1 VELLTDIITQLKKS
15 NMKICFIGTG
25 YVGLVSGVCFSDL
38 GNNVIC
44 IDKDR
49 EKLSRLENG
58 DIPIFEPGLSELVR
72 KNLDAGRLSFSDDL
86 IGSIN
91 KSDIVFIAVGT
102 PTAKDGVSADLSQ
115 VFSVVQLISKKIKSH
130 KIIVT
135 KSTVPIGTGDKIEKI
150 LNKNKKKEGLFT
162 VVSNPEFLREGEAI
176 KDFKYPDRIVIGAN
190 ERQVIKIFND
200 LYRPLVNKGA
210 AFVSCSRRAAE
221 LIKYASNAFLA
232 TKISFINEI
241 ANLCEKVHVNV
252 DDVALGIGLD
262 KRIGS
267 RFLRAGPAYG
277 GSCFPKDTK
286 ALAKVG
292 KNYNSPLS
300 IVNTVINF
308 NENRK
313 QDIENNIYK
322 ILHNKIK
329 NKLVC
334 FLGVT
339 FKANTDDLRDS
350 SAVNLISKFSK
361 KGAKINY
368 YEPSGSKEI
377 LDKQKNVNYFDE
389 LYTATKNVDL
399 IIIHTEWDEFKNL
412 NFSKIKNNNKK
423 IIIYDLRNLY
433 DSKSFNNKKNIT
445 YYSIGRPVN
454 A

>member
-1 VELLTDIITQLKKS
+1 
-15 NMKICFIGTG
+15 MKICFIGTG

-44 IDKDR
+44 IDKDKD
-49 EKLSRLENG
+49 KLSRLENG
-58 DIPIFEPGLSELVR
+58 IIPIFEPGLSELVK
-72 KNLDAGRLSFSDDL
+72 KNIDAGRLNFSDDL
-86 IGSIN
+86 ISSIN

-115 VFSVVQLISKKIKSH
+115 VFSVAQLISKKIKSR

-135 KSTVPIGTGDKIEKI
+135 KSTVPIGTGDKIERI
-150 LNKNKKKEGLFT
+150 LNKNKKKGLFQI
-162 VVSNPEFLREGEAI
+162 VSNPEFLREGEAI
-176 KDFKYPDRIVIGAN
+176 KDFKYPDRVVIGAN
-190 ERQVIKIFND
+190 DKKVIKLFNE
-200 LYRPLVNKGA
+200 LYRPIINKGA
-210 AFVSCSRRAAE
+210 AFVACSRRAAE

-252 DDVALGIGLD
+252 DDVAVGIGLD

-292 KNYNSPLS
+292 KNFNSPLS

-313 QDIENNIYK
+313 KNIENNIYK
-322 ILHNKIK
+322 ILNNKIK
-329 NKLVC
+329 NKLIC

-350 SAVNLISKFSK
+350 SAINLISKFIK

-368 YEPSGSKEI
+368 YEPSGNKEI
-377 LDKQKNVNYFDE
+377 LDKQKNVNYFND
-389 LYTATKNVDL
+389 LYSSTKNVDL
-399 IIIHTEWDEFKNL
+399 IVIHTEWDEFKNL
-412 NFSKIKNNNKK
+412 NFSKIKNNKKK

-433 DSKSFNNKKNIT
+433 DNSYFNNKNNII

>member
-1 VELLTDIITQLKKS
+1 
-15 NMKICFIGTG
+15 MKICFIGTG

-115 VFSVVQLISKKIKSH
+115 VFSVAQLISKKIKSH

-150 LNKNKKKEGLFT
+150 LNKNKKKGLFT
-162 VVSNPEFLREGEAI
+162 IVSNPEFLREGEAI

-329 NKLVC
+329 NKLIC

-377 LDKQKNVNYFDE
+377 LDKQKNVNYFDD
-389 LYTATKNVDL
+389 LYAATKNVDL

>member
-1 VELLTDIITQLKKS
+1 
-15 NMKICFIGTG
+15 MKICFIGTG

-38 GNNVIC
+38 GNSVIC
-44 IDKDR
+44 IDKDK
-49 EKLSRLENG
+49 EKLTRLENG

-86 IGSIN
+86 IGSIK

-115 VFSVVQLISKKIKSH
+115 VFSVAKLISKGIKSH

-150 LNKNKKKEGLFT
+150 LNKNKKKELFT
-162 VVSNPEFLREGEAI
+162 IISNPEFLREGEAI
-176 KDFKYPDRIVIGAN
+176 KDFKYPDRVVIGTN
-190 ERQVIKIFND
+190 DKRVIKIFNE
-200 LYRPLVNKGA
+200 LYRPIINKGA
-210 AFVSCSRRAAE
+210 AFVSYSRRAAE

-241 ANLCEKVHVNV
+241 ANLCEKVHVNI
-252 DDVALGIGLD
+252 DDISVGIGLD

-300 IVNTVINF
+300 IVNSVINF
-308 NENRK
+308 NEKRK
-313 QDIENNIYK
+313 KDIENNIYK

-329 NKLVC
+329 NKIIC

-350 SAVNLISKFSK
+350 SAINLISKFIK

-368 YEPSGSKEI
+368 YEPTGSKKI
-377 LDKQKNVNYFDE
+377 LDSHKNVRYFDD
-389 LYTATKNVDL
+389 LYLAVKKVDL

-423 IIIYDLRNLY
+423 VIIYDLRNLY
-433 DSKSFNNKKNIT
+433 DNKSFINKNDIS
-445 YYSIGRPVN
+445 YYSIGRPFN

>member
-1 VELLTDIITQLKKS
+1 
-15 NMKICFIGTG
+15 MKICFIGTG

-38 GNNVIC
+38 GNSVIC

-49 EKLSRLENG
+49 EKLTQLENG

-86 IGSIN
+86 IGSIK

-115 VFSVVQLISKKIKSH
+115 VFSVAKLISKRIKSH

-150 LNKNKKKEGLFT
+150 LNKNKKKGLFT
-162 VVSNPEFLREGEAI
+162 IISNPEFLREGEAI
-176 KDFKYPDRIVIGAN
+176 KDFKYPDRVVIGTN
-190 ERQVIKIFND
+190 DKRVIKIFNE
-200 LYRPLVNKGA
+200 LYRPIINKGA

-241 ANLCEKVHVNV
+241 ANLCEKVHVNI
-252 DDVALGIGLD
+252 DDVSVGIGLD

-300 IVNTVINF
+300 IVNSVINF
-308 NENRK
+308 NEKRK
-313 QDIENNIYK
+313 KDIENNIYK

-329 NKLVC
+329 NKIIC

-350 SAVNLISKFSK
+350 SAINLISKFVK

-368 YEPSGSKEI
+368 YEPTGSKEI
-377 LDKQKNVNYFDE
+377 LDKHKNVKYFDD
-389 LYTATKNVDL
+389 LYLAVKKVDL

-423 IIIYDLRNLY
+423 VIIYDLRNLY
-433 DSKSFNNKKNIT
+433 DNKSFINKNNIS
-445 YYSIGRPVN
+445 YYSIGRPFN

>member
-1 VELLTDIITQLKKS
+1 
-15 NMKICFIGTG
+15 MKICFIGTG

-49 EKLSRLENG
+49 EKLRRLENG

-115 VFSVVQLISKKIKSH
+115 VFSVAQLISKKIKSH

-150 LNKNKKKEGLFT
+150 LNKNKKKGLFT
-162 VVSNPEFLREGEAI
+162 IVSNPEFLREGEAI

-322 ILHNKIK
+322 ISHNKIK
-329 NKLVC
+329 NKLIC

-377 LDKQKNVNYFDE
+377 LDKQKNVNYFDD

>member
-1 VELLTDIITQLKKS
+1 
-15 NMKICFIGTG
+15 MKICFVGTG

-38 GNNVIC
+38 GNSVIC
-44 IDKDR
+44 IDKDK
-49 EKLSRLENG
+49 EKLARLENG

-72 KNLDAGRLSFSDDL
+72 KNLEAGRLSFSDDL
-86 IGSIN
+86 IGSIK

-115 VFSVVQLISKKIKSH
+115 VFSVARLISKRVKSH

-150 LNKNKKKEGLFT
+150 LNKNKKKGLFT
-162 VVSNPEFLREGEAI
+162 IISNPEFLREGEAI

-190 ERQVIKIFND
+190 DRRVIKIFNE
-200 LYRPLVNKGA
+200 LYRPIINKGA

-241 ANLCEKVHVNV
+241 ANLCEKVNVNI

-300 IVNTVINF
+300 IINSVINF
-308 NENRK
+308 NEKRK
-313 QDIENNIYK
+313 EDIENNIYK
-322 ILHNKIK
+322 ILRHKIK
-329 NKLVC
+329 NKIIC

-350 SAVNLISKFSK
+350 SAINLISKFIK

-368 YEPSGSKEI
+368 YEPTGSKDV
-377 LDKQKNVNYFDE
+377 LDKHKNVKYYDD
-389 LYTATKNVDL
+389 LYLAAKKVDL

-423 IIIYDLRNLY
+423 VIIYDLRNLY
-433 DSKSFNNKKNIT
+433 NNETFINKNNIT
-445 YYSIGRPVN
+445 YYSIGRTVN

>member
-1 VELLTDIITQLKKS
+1 
-15 NMKICFIGTG
+15 MKICFIGTG

-38 GNNVIC
+38 GNSVIC

-49 EKLSRLENG
+49 EKLTQLENG

-86 IGSIN
+86 IGSIK

-115 VFSVVQLISKKIKSH
+115 VFSVAKLISKGIKSH

-150 LNKNKKKEGLFT
+150 LNKNKKKGLFT
-162 VVSNPEFLREGEAI
+162 IISNPEFLREGEAI
-176 KDFKYPDRIVIGAN
+176 KDFKYPDRVVIGTN
-190 ERQVIKIFND
+190 DKRVIKIFNE
-200 LYRPLVNKGA
+200 LYRPIINKGA

-241 ANLCEKVHVNV
+241 ANLCEKVHVNI
-252 DDVALGIGLD
+252 DDVSVGIGLD

-300 IVNTVINF
+300 IVNSVINF
-308 NENRK
+308 NEKRK
-313 QDIENNIYK
+313 KDIENNIYK

-329 NKLVC
+329 NKIIC

-350 SAVNLISKFSK
+350 SAINLISKFIK
-361 KGAKINY
+361 KGVKINY
-368 YEPSGSKEI
+368 YEPTGSKEI
-377 LDKQKNVNYFDE
+377 LDKHKNVKYFDD
-389 LYTATKNVDL
+389 LYLAVKKVDL

-423 IIIYDLRNLY
+423 VIIYDLRNLY
-433 DSKSFNNKKNIT
+433 DNKSFINKNNIS
-445 YYSIGRPVN
+445 YYSIGRPFN

>member
-1 VELLTDIITQLKKS
+1 
-15 NMKICFIGTG
+15 MKICFIGTG

-38 GNNVIC
+38 GNSVIC

-49 EKLSRLENG
+49 EKLTQLENG

-86 IGSIN
+86 IGSIK

-115 VFSVVQLISKKIKSH
+115 VFSVTKLISKEIKSH

-150 LNKNKKKEGLFT
+150 LNKNKKKGLFT
-162 VVSNPEFLREGEAI
+162 IISNPEFLREGEAI
-176 KDFKYPDRIVIGAN
+176 KDFKYPDRVVIGTN
-190 ERQVIKIFND
+190 DKRVIKIFNE
-200 LYRPLVNKGA
+200 LYRPIINKGA

-241 ANLCEKVHVNV
+241 ANLCEKVHVNI
-252 DDVALGIGLD
+252 DDVSVGIGLD

-300 IVNTVINF
+300 IVNSVINF
-308 NENRK
+308 NEKRK
-313 QDIENNIYK
+313 KDIENNIYK

-329 NKLVC
+329 NKIIC

-350 SAVNLISKFSK
+350 SAINLISKFIK

-368 YEPSGSKEI
+368 YEPTGSKEI
-377 LDKQKNVNYFDE
+377 LDKHKNVKYFDD
-389 LYTATKNVDL
+389 LYLAVKKVDL

-423 IIIYDLRNLY
+423 VIIYDLRNLY
-433 DSKSFNNKKNIT
+433 DNRSFINKNNIS
-445 YYSIGRPVN
+445 YYSIGRPFN

>member
-1 VELLTDIITQLKKS
+1 
-15 NMKICFIGTG
+15 MKICFIGTG

-38 GNNVIC
+38 GNSVIC

-49 EKLSRLENG
+49 EKLTQLENG

-86 IGSIN
+86 SGSIK

-115 VFSVVQLISKKIKSH
+115 VFTVAKLISKKIKSH

-150 LNKNKKKEGLFT
+150 LNKNKKKGLFT
-162 VVSNPEFLREGEAI
+162 IISNPEFLREGEAI
-176 KDFKYPDRIVIGAN
+176 KDFKYPDRVVIGTN
-190 ERQVIKIFND
+190 DKKVIKIFNE
-200 LYRPLVNKGA
+200 LYRPIINKGA
-210 AFVSCSRRAAE
+210 AFVSCSRRTAE

-241 ANLCEKVHVNV
+241 ANLCEKVHVNI
-252 DDVALGIGLD
+252 DDVSVGIGLD

-300 IVNTVINF
+300 IVNSVINF
-308 NENRK
+308 NEKRK
-313 QDIENNIYK
+313 KDIENNIYK

-329 NKLVC
+329 NKIIC

-350 SAVNLISKFSK
+350 SAINLISKFIK

-368 YEPSGSKEI
+368 YEPTGSKEI
-377 LDKQKNVNYFDE
+377 LDKHKNVKYFDD
-389 LYTATKNVDL
+389 LYLAVKKVDL

-423 IIIYDLRNLY
+423 VIIYDLRNLY
-433 DSKSFNNKKNIT
+433 DNKSFINKNNIS
-445 YYSIGRPVN
+445 YYSIGRPFN

>member
-1 VELLTDIITQLKKS
+1 
-15 NMKICFIGTG
+15 MKICFIGTG

-38 GNNVIC
+38 GNSVIC

-49 EKLSRLENG
+49 EKLTQLENG

-86 IGSIN
+86 IGSIK

-115 VFSVVQLISKKIKSH
+115 VFSVAKLISKGIKSH

-150 LNKNKKKEGLFT
+150 LNKNKKKGLFT
-162 VVSNPEFLREGEAI
+162 IISNPEFLREGEAI
-176 KDFKYPDRIVIGAN
+176 KDFKYPDRVVIGTN
-190 ERQVIKIFND
+190 DKRVIKIFNE
-200 LYRPLVNKGA
+200 LYRPIINKGA

-241 ANLCEKVHVNV
+241 ANLCEKVHVNI
-252 DDVALGIGLD
+252 DDVSVGIGLD

-300 IVNTVINF
+300 IVNSVINF
-308 NENRK
+308 NEKRK
-313 QDIENNIYK
+313 KDIENNIYK

-329 NKLVC
+329 NKIIC

-350 SAVNLISKFSK
+350 SAINLISKFVK

-368 YEPSGSKEI
+368 YEPTGSKEI
-377 LDKQKNVNYFDE
+377 LDKHKNVKYFDD
-389 LYTATKNVDL
+389 LYLAVKKVDL

-423 IIIYDLRNLY
+423 VIIYDLRNLY
-433 DSKSFNNKKNIT
+433 DNKSFINKNNIS
-445 YYSIGRPVN
+445 YYSIGRPFN

>member
-1 VELLTDIITQLKKS
+1 
-15 NMKICFIGTG
+15 MKICFIGTG

-44 IDKDR
+44 VDKDR

-377 LDKQKNVNYFDE
+377 LDKQKNVNYFDD

>member
-1 VELLTDIITQLKKS
+1 
-15 NMKICFIGTG
+15 MKICFIGTG

-38 GNNVIC
+38 GNSVIC

-49 EKLSRLENG
+49 EKLTQLENG

-86 IGSIN
+86 IGSIK

-115 VFSVVQLISKKIKSH
+115 VFTVAKLISKRIKSH

-150 LNKNKKKEGLFT
+150 LNKNKKKGLFT
-162 VVSNPEFLREGEAI
+162 IISNPEFLREGEAI
-176 KDFKYPDRIVIGAN
+176 KDFKYPDRVVIGTN
-190 ERQVIKIFND
+190 DKRVIKIFNE
-200 LYRPLVNKGA
+200 LYRPIINKGA

-241 ANLCEKVHVNV
+241 ANLCEKVHVNI
-252 DDVALGIGLD
+252 DDVSVGIGLD

-286 ALAKVG
+286 SLAKVG

-300 IVNTVINF
+300 IVNSVINF
-308 NENRK
+308 NEKRK
-313 QDIENNIYK
+313 KDIENNIYK

-329 NKLVC
+329 NKIIC

-350 SAVNLISKFSK
+350 SAINLISKFIK

-368 YEPSGSKEI
+368 YEPTGSKEI
-377 LDKQKNVNYFDE
+377 LDKHKNVKYFDD
-389 LYTATKNVDL
+389 LYLAVKKVDL

-423 IIIYDLRNLY
+423 VIIYDLRNLY
-433 DSKSFNNKKNIT
+433 DNRSFINKNNIS
-445 YYSIGRPVN
+445 YYSIGRPFN

>member
-1 VELLTDIITQLKKS
+1 
-15 NMKICFIGTG
+15 MKICFIGTG

-38 GNNVIC
+38 GNSVIC

-49 EKLSRLENG
+49 EKLTQLENG

-86 IGSIN
+86 IGSIK

-115 VFSVVQLISKKIKSH
+115 VFTVAKLISKGIKSH

-150 LNKNKKKEGLFT
+150 LNKNKKKGLFT
-162 VVSNPEFLREGEAI
+162 IISNPEFLREGEAI
-176 KDFKYPDRIVIGAN
+176 KDFKYPDRVVIGTN
-190 ERQVIKIFND
+190 DKSVIKIFNE
-200 LYRPLVNKGA
+200 LYRPIINKGA

-241 ANLCEKVHVNV
+241 ANLCEKVHVNI
-252 DDVALGIGLD
+252 DDVSVGIGLD

-300 IVNTVINF
+300 IVNSVINF
-308 NENRK
+308 NEKRK
-313 QDIENNIYK
+313 KDIENNIYK

-329 NKLVC
+329 NKIIC

-350 SAVNLISKFSK
+350 SAINLISKFIK

-368 YEPSGSKEI
+368 YEPTGSKEI
-377 LDKQKNVNYFDE
+377 LDKHKNVKYFDD
-389 LYTATKNVDL
+389 LYLAVKKVDL

-433 DSKSFNNKKNIT
+433 DNKSFINKNDIS
-445 YYSIGRPVN
+445 YYSIGRPFN

>member
-1 VELLTDIITQLKKS
+1 
-15 NMKICFIGTG
+15 MKICFIGTG

-38 GNNVIC
+38 GNSVIC

-49 EKLSRLENG
+49 EKLTQLENG

-86 IGSIN
+86 IGSIK

-115 VFSVVQLISKKIKSH
+115 VFSVAKLISKGIKSH

-150 LNKNKKKEGLFT
+150 LNKNKKKGLFT
-162 VVSNPEFLREGEAI
+162 IISNPEFLREGEAI
-176 KDFKYPDRIVIGAN
+176 KDFKYPDRVVIGTN
-190 ERQVIKIFND
+190 DKRVIKIFNE
-200 LYRPLVNKGA
+200 LYRPIINKGA

-241 ANLCEKVHVNV
+241 ANLCEKVHVNI
-252 DDVALGIGLD
+252 DDVSVGIGLD

-300 IVNTVINF
+300 IVNSVINF
-308 NENRK
+308 NEKRK
-313 QDIENNIYK
+313 KDIENNIYK

-329 NKLVC
+329 NKIIC

-350 SAVNLISKFSK
+350 SAINLISKFVK

-368 YEPSGSKEI
+368 YEPTGSKEI
-377 LDKQKNVNYFDE
+377 LDKHKNVKYFDD
-389 LYTATKNVDL
+389 LYLAVKKVDL

-423 IIIYDLRNLY
+423 VIIYDLRNLY
-433 DSKSFNNKKNIT
+433 DNKSFINKNHIS
-445 YYSIGRPVN
+445 YYSIGRPFN

>member
-1 VELLTDIITQLKKS
+1 
-15 NMKICFIGTG
+15 MKICFIGTG

-44 IDKDR
+44 IDKDKD
-49 EKLSRLENG
+49 KLNRLENG
-58 DIPIFEPGLSELVR
+58 IIPIFEPGLSELVK
-72 KNLDAGRLSFSDDL
+72 KNIDAGRLSFSDDL
-86 IGSIN
+86 ISSIN

-115 VFSVVQLISKKIKSH
+115 VFSVAQLISKKIKSH

-135 KSTVPIGTGDKIEKI
+135 KSTVPIGTGDKIERI
-150 LNKNKKKEGLFT
+150 LNKNKKGIFT
-162 VVSNPEFLREGEAI
+162 IVSNPEFLREGEAI
-176 KDFKYPDRIVIGAN
+176 KDFKYPDRVVIGAN
-190 ERQVIKIFND
+190 DKKVIKLFNE
-200 LYRPLVNKGA
+200 LYRPIINKGA
-210 AFVSCSRRAAE
+210 AFVACSRRAAE

-252 DDVALGIGLD
+252 DDVAVGIGLD

-292 KNYNSPLS
+292 KNFNSPLS

-313 QDIENNIYK
+313 KNIENNIYK
-322 ILHNKIK
+322 ILNNKIK
-329 NKLVC
+329 NKLIC

-350 SAVNLISKFSK
+350 SAINLIFKFIK

-368 YEPSGSKEI
+368 YEPSGNKEI
-377 LDKQKNVNYFDE
+377 LDKQKNVNYFND
-389 LYTATKNVDL
+389 LYSATKNVDL
-399 IIIHTEWDEFKNL
+399 IVIHTEWDEFKNL
-412 NFSKIKNNNKK
+412 NFSKIKNNKKK

-433 DSKSFNNKKNIT
+433 DNSYFNNKNNII

>member
-1 VELLTDIITQLKKS
+1 
-15 NMKICFIGTG
+15 MKICFIGTG

-38 GNNVIC
+38 GNSVIC

-49 EKLSRLENG
+49 EKLTQLENG

-86 IGSIN
+86 IGSIK

-115 VFSVVQLISKKIKSH
+115 VFSVAKLISKGIKSH

-150 LNKNKKKEGLFT
+150 LNKNKKKGLFT
-162 VVSNPEFLREGEAI
+162 IISNPEFLREGEAI
-176 KDFKYPDRIVIGAN
+176 KDFKYPDRVVIGTN
-190 ERQVIKIFND
+190 DKRVIKIFNE
-200 LYRPLVNKGA
+200 LYRPIINKGA

-241 ANLCEKVHVNV
+241 ANLCEKVHVNI
-252 DDVALGIGLD
+252 DDVSVGIGLD

-300 IVNTVINF
+300 IVNSVINF
-308 NENRK
+308 NEKRK
-313 QDIENNIYK
+313 KDIENNIYK

-329 NKLVC
+329 NKIIC

-350 SAVNLISKFSK
+350 SAINLISKFVK

-368 YEPSGSKEI
+368 YEPTGSKEI
-377 LDKQKNVNYFDE
+377 LDKHKNVKYFDD
-389 LYTATKNVDL
+389 LYLAVKKVDL

-423 IIIYDLRNLY
+423 VIIYDLRNLY
-433 DSKSFNNKKNIT
+433 DNKSFINKNDIS
-445 YYSIGRPVN
+445 YYSIGRPFN

>member
-1 VELLTDIITQLKKS
+1 
-15 NMKICFIGTG
+15 MKICFIGTG

-115 VFSVVQLISKKIKSH
+115 VFSVAQLISKKIKSH

-150 LNKNKKKEGLFT
+150 LNKNKKKGLFT
-162 VVSNPEFLREGEAI
+162 IVSNPEFLREGEAI

-377 LDKQKNVNYFDE
+377 LDKQKNVNYFDD
-389 LYTATKNVDL
+389 LYTATKNVNL

>member
-1 VELLTDIITQLKKS
+1 
-15 NMKICFIGTG
+15 MKICFVGTG

-38 GNNVIC
+38 GNSVIC
-44 IDKDR
+44 IDKDK
-49 EKLSRLENG
+49 EKLARLENG

-72 KNLDAGRLSFSDDL
+72 KNLEAGRLSFSDDL
-86 IGSIN
+86 ISSIK

-115 VFSVVQLISKKIKSH
+115 VFSVARLISKRVKSH

-150 LNKNKKKEGLFT
+150 LNKNKKKRLFT
-162 VVSNPEFLREGEAI
+162 IISNPEFLREGEAI

-190 ERQVIKIFND
+190 DRRVIKIFNE
-200 LYRPLVNKGA
+200 LYRPIINKGA

-241 ANLCEKVHVNV
+241 ANLCEKVNVNI

-286 ALAKVG
+286 ALSKVG

-300 IVNTVINF
+300 IINSVINF
-308 NENRK
+308 NEKRK
-313 QDIENNIYK
+313 EDIENNIYK
-322 ILHNKIK
+322 ILRHKIK
-329 NKLVC
+329 NKIIC

-350 SAVNLISKFSK
+350 SAINLISKFIK

-368 YEPSGSKEI
+368 YEPTGSKDV
-377 LDKQKNVNYFDE
+377 LDKHKNVKYYDD
-389 LYTATKNVDL
+389 LYLAAKKVDL

-423 IIIYDLRNLY
+423 VIIYDLRNLY
-433 DSKSFNNKKNIT
+433 NNETFINKNNIT
-445 YYSIGRPVN
+445 YYSIGRTVN

>member
-1 VELLTDIITQLKKS
+1 
-15 NMKICFIGTG
+15 MKICFVGTG

-38 GNNVIC
+38 GNSVIC
-44 IDKDR
+44 IDKDK
-49 EKLSRLENG
+49 EKLIRLKNG

-72 KNLDAGRLSFSDDL
+72 KNLEAGRLSFSDDL
-86 IGSIN
+86 IGSIK

-115 VFSVVQLISKKIKSH
+115 VFSVAQLISKRIKSH

-150 LNKNKKKEGLFT
+150 LNKNKKKGLFT
-162 VVSNPEFLREGEAI
+162 IISNPEFLREGEAI
-176 KDFKYPDRIVIGAN
+176 KDFKYPDRVVIGAN
-190 ERQVIKIFND
+190 DKRFIKIFNE
-200 LYRPLVNKGA
+200 LYRPIINKGA

-241 ANLCEKVHVNV
+241 ANLCEKVNVNI

-300 IVNTVINF
+300 IINSVINF
-308 NENRK
+308 NEKRK
-313 QDIENNIYK
+313 EDIENNIYK
-322 ILHNKIK
+322 ILRHKIK
-329 NKLVC
+329 NKIIC

-350 SAVNLISKFSK
+350 SAINLISKFIK
-361 KGAKINY
+361 RGAKINY
-368 YEPSGSKEI
+368 YEPTGSKDV
-377 LDKQKNVNYFDE
+377 LDKHKNVKYYDD
-389 LYTATKNVDL
+389 LYLAAKKVDL

-423 IIIYDLRNLY
+423 VIIYDLRNLY
-433 DSKSFNNKKNIT
+433 NNETFINKNNIT
-445 YYSIGRPVN
+445 YYSIGRTVN

>member
-1 VELLTDIITQLKKS
+1 
-15 NMKICFIGTG
+15 MKICFIGTG

-44 IDKDR
+44 IDKDND
-49 EKLSRLENG
+49 KLSRLENG
-58 DIPIFEPGLSELVR
+58 IIPIFEPGLSELVK
-72 KNLDAGRLSFSDDL
+72 KNIDAGRLSFSDDL
-86 IGSIN
+86 ISSIN

-115 VFSVVQLISKKIKSH
+115 VFSVAQLISKKIKSR

-135 KSTVPIGTGDKIEKI
+135 KSTVPIGTGDKIERI
-150 LNKNKKKEGLFT
+150 LNKNKKNGLFT
-162 VVSNPEFLREGEAI
+162 IVSNPEFLREGEAI
-176 KDFKYPDRIVIGAN
+176 KDFKYPDRVVIGAN
-190 ERQVIKIFND
+190 DKKVIKLFNE
-200 LYRPLVNKGA
+200 LYRPIINKGA
-210 AFVSCSRRAAE
+210 AFVACSRRAAE

-252 DDVALGIGLD
+252 DDVAVGIGLD

-292 KNYNSPLS
+292 KNFNSPLS

-313 QDIENNIYK
+313 KNIENNIYK
-322 ILHNKIK
+322 ILNNKIK
-329 NKLVC
+329 NKLIC

-350 SAVNLISKFSK
+350 SAINLILKFIK

-368 YEPSGSKEI
+368 YEPSGNKEI
-377 LDKQKNVNYFDE
+377 LDKQKNVNYFND
-389 LYTATKNVDL
+389 LYSSTKNVDL
-399 IIIHTEWDEFKNL
+399 IVIHTEWDEFKNL
-412 NFSKIKNNNKK
+412 NFSKIKNNKKK

-433 DSKSFNNKKNIT
+433 DNSYFNNKNNII

>member
-1 VELLTDIITQLKKS
+1 
-15 NMKICFIGTG
+15 MKICFIGTG

-44 IDKDR
+44 VDKDKD
-49 EKLSRLENG
+49 KLSRLENG
-58 DIPIFEPGLSELVR
+58 DIPIFEPGLSELVK
-72 KNLDAGRLSFSDDL
+72 KNLSAGRLSFSDDL
-86 IGSIN
+86 ISSIN
-91 KSDIVFIAVGT
+91 RSDIIFIAVGT
-102 PTAKDGVSADLSQ
+102 PTAKDGISADLSQ
-115 VFSVVQLISKKIKSH
+115 VFSVTQLISKKIKSH

-150 LNKNKKKEGLFT
+150 LNKNKKKGNFT
-162 VVSNPEFLREGEAI
+162 IVSNPEFLREGEAI
-176 KDFKYPDRIVIGAN
+176 KDFKYPDRVVIGAN
-190 ERQVIKIFND
+190 DKKVIKIFNE
-200 LYRPLVNKGA
+200 LYRPIVNKGA

-241 ANLCEKVHVNV
+241 ANLCEKVNVNV

-300 IVNTVINF
+300 IVNSVINF
-308 NENRK
+308 NEKRK
-313 QDIENNIYK
+313 SYIEKNIYK
-322 ILHNKIK
+322 ILQNKIK
-329 NKLVC
+329 NKVIC

-350 SAVNLISKFSK
+350 SAINLISNFIK

-368 YEPSGSKEI
+368 YEPSGAKEI
-377 LDKQKNVNYFDE
+377 LDKHKNVSYFDDIY
-389 LYTATKNVDL
+389 LATQKVDL

-412 NFSKIKNNNKK
+412 NFSKIINNNKK

-433 DSKSFNNKKNIT
+433 DSKYFNNKNNIT

>member
-1 VELLTDIITQLKKS
+1 
-15 NMKICFIGTG
+15 M
-25 YVGLVSGVCFSDL
+25 GLVSGVCFSDL

-44 IDKDR
+44 VDKDKD
-49 EKLSRLENG
+49 KLSRLENG
-58 DIPIFEPGLSELVR
+58 DIPIFEPGLSELVK
-72 KNLDAGRLSFSDDL
+72 KNLSAGRLSFSDDL
-86 IGSIN
+86 ISSIN
-91 KSDIVFIAVGT
+91 RSDIIFIAVGT

-115 VFSVVQLISKKIKSH
+115 VFSVAQLISKKIKSN

-150 LNKNKKKEGLFT
+150 LNKNKKKGNFT
-162 VVSNPEFLREGEAI
+162 IVSNPEFLREGEAI
-176 KDFKYPDRIVIGAN
+176 KDFKYPDRVVIGAN
-190 ERQVIKIFND
+190 DKKVIKIFNE
-200 LYRPLVNKGA
+200 LYRPIVNKGA

-241 ANLCEKVHVNV
+241 ANLCERVNVNV

-300 IVNTVINF
+300 IVNSVINF
-308 NENRK
+308 NEKRK
-313 QDIENNIYK
+313 SYIEKNIYK
-322 ILHNKIK
+322 ILQNKIK
-329 NKLVC
+329 NKVIC

-350 SAVNLISKFSK
+350 SAINLISNFIK

-368 YEPSGSKEI
+368 YEPSGAKEI
-377 LDKQKNVNYFDE
+377 LDKHKNVSYFDDIY
-389 LYTATKNVDL
+389 LATQKVDL

-412 NFSKIKNNNKK
+412 NFSKIINNNKK
-423 IIIYDLRNLY
+423 IIIYDSPITEISL
-433 DSKSFNNKKNIT
+433 KSG
-445 YYSIGRPVN
+445 SGRTTQKSL
-454 A
+454 

>member
-1 VELLTDIITQLKKS
+1 
-15 NMKICFIGTG
+15 MKICFIGTG

-44 IDKDR
+44 IDKDID
-49 EKLSRLENG
+49 KLNRLENG
-58 DIPIFEPGLSELVR
+58 DIPIFEPGLSELLR

-91 KSDIVFIAVGT
+91 KSDIIFIAVGT

-115 VFSVVQLISKKIKSH
+115 VFSVAQLISKKIKSN

-150 LNKNKKKEGLFT
+150 LNKNKKKGLFT
-162 VVSNPEFLREGEAI
+162 IVSNPEFLREGEAI
-176 KDFKYPDRIVIGAN
+176 KDFKYPDRVVIGAN
-190 ERQVIKIFND
+190 DKKVIKIFNE
-200 LYRPLVNKGA
+200 LYRPIVNKGA

-286 ALAKVG
+286 ALVKVG

-300 IVNTVINF
+300 IVSSVINF
-308 NENRK
+308 NEKRK
-313 QDIENNIYK
+313 IDIEKNIFK
-322 ILHNKIK
+322 ILNNKIK
-329 NKLVC
+329 NKIIC

-350 SAVNLISKFSK
+350 SAINLISKFAK

-368 YEPSGSKEI
+368 YEPSGSKEV
-377 LDKQKNVNYFDE
+377 LDKQNNVNYFDD
-389 LYTATKNVDL
+389 LYSAAKKVDL

-412 NFSKIKNNNKK
+412 NFSKIKSNNKK
-423 IIIYDLRNLY
+423 VIIYDLRNLY
-433 DSKSFNNKKNIT
+433 DNKSFNNNKNNIT

>member
-1 VELLTDIITQLKKS
+1 
-15 NMKICFIGTG
+15 MKICFIGTG

-44 IDKDR
+44 VDKDK
-49 EKLSRLENG
+49 EKLSRLQTG

-72 KNLDAGRLSFSDDL
+72 KNLEAGRLTFSDDL

-102 PTAKDGVSADLSQ
+102 PTAKDRVSADLSQ
-115 VFSVVQLISKKIKSH
+115 VFSVAQLISKKIKSH

-135 KSTVPIGTGDKIEKI
+135 KSTVPIGTGDKIQKI
-150 LNKNKKKEGLFT
+150 LNKNKKKGLFT
-162 VVSNPEFLREGEAI
+162 IASNPEFLREGEAI
-176 KDFKYPDRIVIGAN
+176 KDFKYPDRVVIGAN
-190 ERQVIKIFND
+190 NKKVIKIFNE
-200 LYRPLVNKGA
+200 LYRPIVNKGA
-210 AFVSCSRRAAE
+210 AFVSCSRRTAE

-241 ANLCEKVHVNV
+241 ANLCEKVQVNV

-286 ALAKVG
+286 ALVKVG

-300 IVNTVINF
+300 IVNSVINF
-308 NENRK
+308 NEKRK
-313 QDIENNIYK
+313 KDIEKNIYK
-322 ILHNKIK
+322 ILNNKIK
-329 NKLVC
+329 NKIIC

-350 SAVNLISKFSK
+350 SAINLISKLIK
-361 KGAKINY
+361 KGAQINY
-368 YEPSGSKEI
+368 YEPSGSKEV
-377 LDKQKNVNYFDE
+377 LDKRNNVNYFDD
-389 LYTATKNVDL
+389 LYLATKKVDL

-412 NFSKIKNNNKK
+412 NFSKIQNNNKK
-423 IIIYDLRNLY
+423 VIIYDLRNLY
-433 DSKSFNNKKNIT
+433 DNEFFYNKNNIT

>member
-1 VELLTDIITQLKKS
+1 
-15 NMKICFIGTG
+15 MKICFIGTG

-38 GNNVIC
+38 GNSVIC

-49 EKLSRLENG
+49 EKLTQLENG

-86 IGSIN
+86 IGSIK

-115 VFSVVQLISKKIKSH
+115 VFSVAKLISKGIKSH

-150 LNKNKKKEGLFT
+150 LNKNKKKGLFT
-162 VVSNPEFLREGEAI
+162 IISNPEFLREGEAI
-176 KDFKYPDRIVIGAN
+176 KDFKYPDRVVIGTN
-190 ERQVIKIFND
+190 DKRVIKIFNE
-200 LYRPLVNKGA
+200 LYRPIINKGA

-241 ANLCEKVHVNV
+241 ANLCEKVHVNI
-252 DDVALGIGLD
+252 DDVSVGIGLD

-292 KNYNSPLS
+292 KNYNLPLS
-300 IVNTVINF
+300 IVNSVINF
-308 NENRK
+308 NEKRK
-313 QDIENNIYK
+313 KDIENNIYK

-329 NKLVC
+329 NKIIC

-350 SAVNLISKFSK
+350 SAINLISKFVK

-368 YEPSGSKEI
+368 YEPTGSKEI
-377 LDKQKNVNYFDE
+377 LDKHKNVKYFDD
-389 LYTATKNVDL
+389 LYLAVKKVDL

-423 IIIYDLRNLY
+423 VIIYDLRNLY
-433 DSKSFNNKKNIT
+433 DNRSFINKNNIS
-445 YYSIGRPVN
+445 YYSIGRPFN

>member
-1 VELLTDIITQLKKS
+1 
-15 NMKICFIGTG
+15 MKICFIGTG

-49 EKLSRLENG
+49 EKLRRLENG

-115 VFSVVQLISKKIKSH
+115 VFSVAQLISKKIKSH

-150 LNKNKKKEGLFT
+150 LNKNKKKGLFT
-162 VVSNPEFLREGEAI
+162 IVSNPEFLREGEAI

-190 ERQVIKIFND
+190 ERKVIKIFND

-412 NFSKIKNNNKK
+412 NFSKIKNNNNK

>member
-1 VELLTDIITQLKKS
+1 
-15 NMKICFIGTG
+15 
-25 YVGLVSGVCFSDL
+25 VGLVSGVCFSDL

-44 IDKDR
+44 VDKDKD
-49 EKLSRLENG
+49 KLSRLENG
-58 DIPIFEPGLSELVR
+58 DIPIFEPGLSELVK
-72 KNLDAGRLSFSDDL
+72 KNLSAGRLSFSDDL
-86 IGSIN
+86 ISSIN
-91 KSDIVFIAVGT
+91 KSDIIFIAVGT

-115 VFSVVQLISKKIKSH
+115 VFSVAQLISKKIKSH

-150 LNKNKKKEGLFT
+150 LNKNKKKGLFT
-162 VVSNPEFLREGEAI
+162 IVSNPEFLREGEAI
-176 KDFKYPDRIVIGAN
+176 KDFKYPDRVVIGAN
-190 ERQVIKIFND
+190 DNKVIKIFNE
-200 LYRPLVNKGA
+200 LYRPIVNKGA
-210 AFVSCSRRAAE
+210 AFVPCSRRAAE

-241 ANLCEKVHVNV
+241 ANLCEKVNVNV

-292 KNYNSPLS
+292 KNFNSPLS
-300 IVNTVINF
+300 IVNSVINF
-308 NENRK
+308 NEKRK
-313 QDIENNIYK
+313 TYIEKNIYK
-322 ILHNKIK
+322 ILQNKIK
-329 NKLVC
+329 NKIIC

-350 SAVNLISKFSK
+350 SAINLISKFIK

-368 YEPSGSKEI
+368 YEPSGTKEI
-377 LDKQKNVNYFDE
+377 LDKHKNVNYFDDIY
-389 LYTATKNVDL
+389 LATQKVDL

-412 NFSKIKNNNKK
+412 NFSKIMNNNKK
-423 IIIYDLRNLY
+423 VIIYDLRNLY
-433 DSKSFNNKKNIT
+433 DSKYFNNKNSIT

>member
-1 VELLTDIITQLKKS
+1 M
-15 NMKICFIGTG
+15 NICFIGTG

-44 IDKDR
+44 VDKDK
-49 EKLSRLENG
+49 EKLRSLEGGN
-58 DIPIFEPGLSELVR
+58 IPIFEPGLSELVK
-72 KNLDAGRLSFSDDL
+72 KNIDSGRLAFSDDL
-86 IGSIN
+86 ISSVN
-91 KSDIVFIAVGT
+91 KSEIIFIAVGT

-115 VFSVVQLISKKIKSH
+115 VINVAKLISKKIRSN

-135 KSTVPIGTGDKIEKI
+135 KSTVPVGTGDKIEKI
-150 LNKNKKKEGLFT
+150 LNKNKKNGLFT

-190 ERQVIKIFND
+190 DKKVIKKFNE
-200 LYRPLVNKGA
+200 LYRPLINKGA

-241 ANLCEKVHVNV
+241 ADLCEKVCVNV
-252 DDVALGIGLD
+252 NDVALGIGLD

-292 KNYNSPLS
+292 KIYNSPLS
-300 IVNTVINF
+300 IVNSVIDF
-308 NENRK
+308 NEERK
-313 QDIENNIYK
+313 INIENKIYK
-322 ILHNKIK
+322 ILDNKIK
-329 NKLVC
+329 NKTIC

-350 SAVNLISKFSK
+350 SAINLISKFIK

-368 YEPSGSKEI
+368 YEPSGRKNS
-377 LDKQKNVNYFDE
+377 LDNLNNVNYFDD
-389 LYTATKNVDL
+389 LYLATKNVDL

-423 IIIYDLRNLY
+423 VIIYDLRNLY
-433 DSKSFNNKKNIT
+433 DVTFFDKKNIL
-445 YYSIGRPVN
+445 YYSIGRPIN

>member
-1 VELLTDIITQLKKS
+1 
-15 NMKICFIGTG
+15 MKICFIGTG

-49 EKLSRLENG
+49 EKLSRLENA

-72 KNLDAGRLSFSDDL
+72 KNLDAGRLRFSDDL
-86 IGSIN
+86 IGSIS

-115 VFSVVQLISKKIKSH
+115 VFSVVKLISKKIKSH

-150 LNKNKKKEGLFT
+150 LNKGKKKGLFT
-162 VVSNPEFLREGEAI
+162 IVSNPEFLREGEAV
-176 KDFKYPDRIVIGAN
+176 KDFKYPDRVVIGAN
-190 ERQVIKIFND
+190 DKKVIKIFNE
-200 LYRPLVNKGA
+200 LYRPIVNKGA
-210 AFVSCSRRAAE
+210 TFFSSSRRAAE

-241 ANLCEKVHVNV
+241 ANLCEKVDVNV
-252 DDVALGIGLD
+252 DHVALGIGLD

-308 NENRK
+308 NEKRK
-313 QDIENNIYK
+313 KDIENNIYR

-329 NKLVC
+329 NKIIC

-350 SAVNLISKFSK
+350 SAINLISKFIK
-361 KGAKINY
+361 KKAKINY
-368 YEPSGSKEI
+368 YEPSGNKEI
-377 LDKQKNVNYFDE
+377 LDKQKNVNYFDD
-389 LYTATKNVDL
+389 LYSAARNVDL

-423 IIIYDLRNLY
+423 VIIYDLRNLY
-433 DSKSFNNKKNIT
+433 DSKSFNNKNNIT

-454 A
+454 V

>member
-1 VELLTDIITQLKKS
+1 
-15 NMKICFIGTG
+15 MKICFIGTG

-49 EKLSRLENG
+49 EKLSRLVNG

-115 VFSVVQLISKKIKSH
+115 VFSVAQLISKKIKTH

-150 LNKNKKKEGLFT
+150 LNKNKKKGLFT
-162 VVSNPEFLREGEAI
+162 IVSNPEFLREGEAI
-176 KDFKYPDRIVIGAN
+176 KDFKYPDRVVIGAN
-190 ERQVIKIFND
+190 DKKVIKIFNE
-200 LYRPLVNKGA
+200 LYRPIVNKGA
-210 AFVSCSRRAAE
+210 AFVSSSRRAAE

-292 KNYNSPLS
+292 KHHNSPLS
-300 IVNTVINF
+300 IVNAVINF
-308 NENRK
+308 NEKRK
-313 QDIENNIYK
+313 KDIENNIYR

-329 NKLVC
+329 NKTIC

-350 SAVNLISKFSK
+350 SAINLISKFIK

-377 LDKQKNVNYFDE
+377 LDKQKNVNYFDD

-423 IIIYDLRNLY
+423 ITIYDLRNLY
-433 DSKSFNNKKNIT
+433 DSKSFNNKNNIT

>member
-1 VELLTDIITQLKKS
+1 
-15 NMKICFIGTG
+15 MKICFIGTG

-86 IGSIN
+86 IGSIK

-115 VFSVVQLISKKIKSH
+115 VFSVAQLISKKIKSH

-150 LNKNKKKEGLFT
+150 LNKNKKKGLFT
-162 VVSNPEFLREGEAI
+162 IVSNPEFLREGEAI
-176 KDFKYPDRIVIGAN
+176 KDFKYPDRVVIGAN
-190 ERQVIKIFND
+190 DKRVIKIFNE
-200 LYRPLVNKGA
+200 LYRPIVNKGA

-241 ANLCEKVHVNV
+241 ANLCEKVDVNV

-300 IVNTVINF
+300 IVNSVINF
-308 NENRK
+308 NEKRK
-313 QDIENNIYK
+313 IDIEKNIYK
-322 ILHNKIK
+322 ILNNKIK
-329 NKLVC
+329 NKIIC

-350 SAVNLISKFSK
+350 SAINLISKFIK

-368 YEPSGSKEI
+368 YEPSGSKEV
-377 LDKQKNVNYFDE
+377 LNKHNNVNYFDD
-389 LYTATKNVDL
+389 LYLATSKVDL

-423 IIIYDLRNLY
+423 VIIYDLRNLY
-433 DSKSFNNKKNIT
+433 DNKFFNNKNNIT